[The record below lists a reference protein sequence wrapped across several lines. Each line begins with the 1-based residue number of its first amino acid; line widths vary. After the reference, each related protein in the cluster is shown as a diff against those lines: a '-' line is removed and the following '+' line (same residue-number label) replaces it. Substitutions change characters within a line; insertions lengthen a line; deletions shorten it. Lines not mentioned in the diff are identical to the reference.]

1 MVTLNTT
8 FHVEEDVHLS
18 FLAYLKKTYISEAIA
33 DKQMSRA
40 RLCKVHSH
48 TVEEGHTYSVQ
59 FSFNYLDELE
69 KWDKTIGKKLN
80 EKLLEQFDNKIAGFS
95 TLLEEID
102 I

>member
-8 FHVEEDVHLS
+8 FHVEEEFHLS
-18 FLAYLKKTYISEAIA
+18 FLAYLKKTYISEA
-33 DKQMSRA
+33 KTHKHMNGA
-40 RLCKVHSH
+40 RLCKIHSH

-59 FSFNYLDELE
+59 FSFDNLEELE
-69 KWDKTIGKKLN
+69 KWDTTMGKKLN
-80 EKLLEQFDNKIAGFS
+80 ENLLQQFTNKIAGFS